1 MNSILMKTRKEIDVD
16 QLVNSIRKVPNAASI
31 GIAITIASVISIGF
45 ISPAKSQT
53 VESIRVVVNSN
64 QDIVSKDSIL
74 TLREAI
80 LLVNGKMKIE
90 DLSDQEKT
98 QVSRPVMSG
107 ENYKGL
113 PVSRIEFQLA
123 SDQTTIRLRS
133 VLPNITKT
141 GLVIDGTNSFNI
153 ANSVAGFTV
162 TATESGSPVEAPTI
176 AIIPDEKRFTTNQNN
191 QDKTDQHQGELD
203 RGFTITSSGVTVKN
217 LAIAGFT
224 TRHRSTATEPPAD
237 IFITAAPNLDARL
250 ETLETDRVP
259 QDITIENNW
268 LGRLP
273 QGIQTLM
280 KSAFGVYVF
289 NGNQVTIRG
298 NTIADHDGSGVIT
311 SIQSHGFKIHNNL
324 IEKNGFA
331 GMPDALRIEG
341 DQNNAGSGVYLFNPK
356 GAIKIYSNQLQN
368 NSQRYRRAA
377 IYLTGINHEVRDNQ
391 IIQPSGVGVVV
402 AAYPMSYGN
411 QILNNQF
418 TSVQGLPIDLV
429 SQINTNPIDYQN
441 GDGTNIKTDSRERGE
456 KTGNAGIN
464 APTFLSPEFYIS
476 EVDGSVEFAGTTL
489 PNADLEIY
497 KVSATSDMTVNGV
510 NSVTRIATL
519 KSGADDRF
527 SIKLMGL
534 KPGDRLTA
542 TVSTPNFGTSE
553 MPRPVMVK
561 ALPGYQEQVSVPPA
575 PASPPVIQES
585 PKPIVVP
592 LPIQPILSLPQLW

>member
-1 MNSILMKTRKEIDVD
+1 MKT
-16 QLVNSIRKVPNAASI
+16 QFPLALAA
-31 GIAITIASVISIGF
+31 TIALAIPAQAQSIE
-45 ISPAKSQT
+45 PL
-53 VESIRVVVNSN
+53 RVVVNSN
-64 QDIVSKDSIL
+64 QDIVAKDQVI

-80 LLVNGKMKIE
+80 LLVNGKMKME
-90 DLSDQEKT
+90 DLSAQERT

-133 VLPNITKT
+133 VLPDITKT

-153 ANSVAGFTV
+153 ANSVTGFTV
-162 TATESGSPVEAPTI
+162 TATESGSAVEAPTI
-176 AIIPDEKRFTTNQNN
+176 AIIPD
-191 QDKTDQHQGELD
+191 DQLYNTKQSNPEEANKHQGELD
-203 RGFTITSSGVTVKN
+203 RGFTITSSGVTIKN

-237 IFITAAPNLDARL
+237 IFITASSNLDARL

-259 QDITIENNW
+259 QDVIIENNW

-273 QGIQTLM
+273 SGLKSSL

-311 SIQSHGFKIHNNL
+311 SIQSRGFKIHNNL

-341 DQNNAGSGVYLFNPK
+341 DIAGGSIYQNQIQNNAGSGIYLFNPK

-391 IIQPSGVGVVV
+391 ITQPSGVGVVV

-464 APTFLSPEFYIS
+464 SPTFLSPEFYIS
-476 EVDGSVEFAGTTL
+476 EVDGSVELSGTTL

-497 KVSATSDMTVNGV
+497 KVSATSDMTTNGV

-527 SIKLMGL
+527 TIKLTGL
-534 KPGDRLTA
+534 KPGDRIAA
-542 TVSTPNFGTSE
+542 TVSTTNFGTSE
-553 MPRPVMVK
+553 MTRPVVIK
-561 ALPGYQEQVSVPPA
+561 ALPGYQAPLEPVPP
-575 PASPPVIQES
+575 PVQPPVDEM
-585 PKPIVVP
+585 PRPIVIPPRVQ
-592 LPIQPILSLPQLW
+592 QPPVQPQLW

>member
-1 MNSILMKTRKEIDVD
+1 MKT
-16 QLVNSIRKVPNAASI
+16 QFPLALAA
-31 GIAITIASVISIGF
+31 TIALAIPAQAQSIE
-45 ISPAKSQT
+45 AL
-53 VESIRVVVNSN
+53 RVVVNSN
-64 QDIVSKDSIL
+64 QDIVAKDQVI

-80 LLVNGKMKIE
+80 LLVNGKMKME
-90 DLSDQEKT
+90 DLSAQERT

-123 SDQTTIRLRS
+123 SDQTMIRLRS
-133 VLPNITKT
+133 VLPDITKT

-162 TATESGSPVEAPTI
+162 TATESGSAVEAPTI
-176 AIIPDEKRFTTNQNN
+176 AIIPDDQLYTTKQSNPEEAN
-191 QDKTDQHQGELD
+191 KHQGELD
-203 RGFTITSSGVTVKN
+203 RGFTITSSGVTIKN

-224 TRHRSTATEPPAD
+224 TRHRSTSTEPPAD
-237 IFITAAPNLDARL
+237 IFITASSNLDARL

-259 QDITIENNW
+259 QDVIIENNW

-273 QGIQTLM
+273 SGLKSSL
-280 KSAFGVYVF
+280 KSAFGIYVF

-324 IEKNGFA
+324 VEKNGFA

-341 DQNNAGSGVYLFNPK
+341 DIAGGAIYQNLIQNNAGSGVYLFNPK
-356 GAIKIYSNQLQN
+356 GAVKIYSNQLQN

-391 IIQPSGVGVVV
+391 ITQPSGVGVVV

-429 SQINTNPIDYQN
+429 SQINTNPSDYQN

-464 APTFLSPEFYIS
+464 APTFLSHEFYIS

-497 KVSATSDMTVNGV
+497 KVSATSDMTANGV

-527 SIKLMGL
+527 AIKLMGL

-542 TVSTPNFGTSE
+542 TVSTPNLGTSE

-561 ALPGYQEQVSVPPA
+561 ALPGYQVVPPA
-575 PASPPVIQES
+575 PVSPPVVEEPSI
-585 PKPIVVP
+585 PIVVP
-592 LPIQPILSLPQLW
+592 PSVRVPAPPLVQPQLW

>member
-1 MNSILMKTRKEIDVD
+1 MKT
-16 QLVNSIRKVPNAASI
+16 QFPLALAA
-31 GIAITIASVISIGF
+31 TIALAIPVQAQTQSIE
-45 ISPAKSQT
+45 PL
-53 VESIRVVVNSN
+53 RVVVNSN
-64 QDIVSKDSIL
+64 QDLVAKDQVI

-80 LLVNGKMKIE
+80 LLVNGQMKMS
-90 DLSDQEKT
+90 DLSDRERT

-113 PVSRIEFQLA
+113 PVSRIEFQLPK
-123 SDQTTIRLRS
+123 DQTTIRLQK
-133 VLPNITKT
+133 VLPDITKT

-153 ANSVAGFTV
+153 ANSVAGFTI
-162 TATESGSPVEAPTI
+162 TATESSNSVEPPTI
-176 AIIPDEKRFTTNQNN
+176 AIIPDEKLSTQK
-191 QDKTDQHQGELD
+191 QDNPDEKDKHRDELN

-224 TRHRSTATEPPAD
+224 TRHRSTSTEPPAD
-237 IFITAAPNLDARL
+237 IFITAAPNLDARRD
-250 ETLETDRVP
+250 TLESDRVP

-273 QGIQTLM
+273 QGIQTPM

-324 IEKNGFA
+324 VEKNGFA

-341 DQNNAGSGVYLFNPK
+341 DIAGGQIYNNLIQNNAGSGVYLFNPK
-356 GAIKIYSNQLQN
+356 GAVKIYSNQLQN

-391 IIQPSGVGVVV
+391 ITQPSGVGVVV

-464 APTFLSPEFYIS
+464 APTFLSNEFYIS
-476 EVDGSVEFAGTTL
+476 EVDGSVELAGTTL

-497 KVSATSDMTVNGV
+497 KVSATSDMTTNGV

-527 SIKLMGL
+527 SIKLTGL

-561 ALPGYQEQVSVPPA
+561 ALPGYQEQISVPPA
-575 PASPPVIQES
+575 PVSPPVVEES

-592 LPIQPILSLPQLW
+592 PVRQVPQPQLW